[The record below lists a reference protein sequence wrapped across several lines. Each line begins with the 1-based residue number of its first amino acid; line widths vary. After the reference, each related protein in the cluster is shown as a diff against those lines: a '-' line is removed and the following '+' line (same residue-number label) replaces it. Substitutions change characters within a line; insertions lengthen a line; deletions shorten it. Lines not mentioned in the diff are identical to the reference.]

1 MTTPMHLR
9 RCVTIAAACV
19 CGASRALAQAP
30 DTLLDRFTMRA
41 ESLSARFADRRAAM
55 ADGYRR
61 LGTDFPGM
69 GEHWLHGP
77 SLISGQLDPAHPTLL
92 SYATIGGWP
101 TLVGIGFVVT
111 THDSDA
117 VAGVPGWP
125 ASWHEHSGL
134 FADES
139 GARAGHHDARVDA
152 THVWVL
158 HAWTRLPNPGGR
170 YQPDNWALPFARVGL
185 VVPADRAVDA
195 DAGRTLSL
203 ASGGDRYLLGAL
215 SDAGVVGASQQAGVE
230 QIVSAV
236 RQRVHADIAAA
247 RGVGGAIDVD
257 RLRAQWHAMATEL
270 RALLGGG
277 VDAVLATPHAAHA
290 ADRQHRMP

>member
-1 MTTPMHLR
+1 MTTHLLLL
-9 RCVTIAAACV
+9 RCVTIAAMCA
-19 CGASRALAQAP
+19 CGAARTLAQPP
-30 DTLLDRFTMRA
+30 DALLDRFIMRA

-92 SYATIGGWP
+92 SYATVGGRP
-101 TLVGIGFVVT
+101 TLIGIGFVVT
-111 THDSDA
+111 TRDSEA
-117 VAGVPGWP
+117 ATGVPGWP
-125 ASWHEHSGL
+125 AAWHEHSGL

-158 HAWTRLPNPGGR
+158 HAWTALPNPAGR

-185 VVPADRAVDA
+185 VVPVDRAVDA

-215 SDAGVVGASQQAGVE
+215 SDAGVVGASQQAGVD

-236 RQRVHADIAAA
+236 RQRVEADITAA
-247 RGVGGAIDVD
+247 RGAGGAIDVD
-257 RLRAQWHAMATEL
+257 RLRARWQVMAGEL
-270 RALLGGG
+270 RLLLGAG
-277 VDAVLATPHAAHA
+277 VDAVLATPHAAHSA
-290 ADRQHRMP
+290 ERQP